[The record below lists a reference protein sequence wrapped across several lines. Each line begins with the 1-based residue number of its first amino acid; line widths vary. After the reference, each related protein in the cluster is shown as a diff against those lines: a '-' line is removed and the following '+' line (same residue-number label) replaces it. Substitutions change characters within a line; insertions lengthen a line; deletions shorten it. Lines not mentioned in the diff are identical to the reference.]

1 MAIVGWKKREGS
13 FLPGSS
19 AVPKLMIVTVVLILT
34 STAAMAAGKSLEI
47 NRVTADGVGKALG
60 TATLS
65 EGASGLS
72 IKLDVS
78 GVADGEHGF
87 HVHEKGDCGPSMKDG
102 KMTAANAAGA
112 HYDPKGSKSH
122 KGPDGTGH
130 EGDLPKLM
138 AKAGKIEQTV
148 TVKDLK
154 LADVAGRS
162 LMIHEGGDNYSDD
175 PENGGG
181 KGRIACGVIE
191 K

>member
-1 MAIVGWKKREGS
+1 M
-13 FLPGSS
+13 
-19 AVPKLMIVTVVLILT
+19 PKLMIVTAVLVLS
-34 STAAMAAGKSLEI
+34 STAVMAAGKSVEI
-47 NRVTADGVGKALG
+47 NAVTADGVGKALG

-102 KMTAANAAGA
+102 KMTAANAAGP
-112 HYDPKGSKSH
+112 HYDPRGAKSH
-122 KGPDGTGH
+122 KGPDGAGH

-162 LMIHEGGDNYSDD
+162 LMIHEGGDNYSDE

-181 KGRIACGVIE
+181 KGRIACGVIA